1 MPRKPRQQSWQKLD
15 GLGPHTE
22 SPLVHVSQ
30 ETWQLIHGGAKRK
43 VGPDTQSITFLSFF
57 SRRVHD
63 WDVWCFWIGAHGPK
77 ASEMGFVWKW
87 WHTSV
92 YFWFLHAYGSLSL
105 SWTPYSTCLPRLHVT
120 TFKHKLYN
128 DIWMKEREEIGY
140 ILILNK
146 FCYSS
151 LIELGSKSMVIT
163 FI

>member
-1 MPRKPRQQSWQKLD
+1 MVELRERWGPIHRVSLFFHSFPGGYTIGMCD
-15 GLGPHTE
+15 VFELGPMGQKPQRWALFGSDSTR
-22 SPLVHVSQ
+22 VSISNF
-30 ETWQLIHGGAKRK
+30 T
-43 VGPDTQSITFLSFF
+43 SIW
-57 SRRVHD
+57 V
-63 WDVWCFWIGAHGPK
+63 
-77 ASEMGFVWKW
+77 
-87 WHTSV
+87 
-92 YFWFLHAYGSLSL
+92 SLSL
-105 SWTPYSTCLPRLHVT
+105 SWAPYSTCLPRLHVT